1 MIVEPESAGSSE
13 QPRPTSADQ
22 PASPAGP
29 AQDAANSA
37 SDAKPAGS
45 ASDAKSA
52 GAAPEAKPAGSAP
65 DPEPAGSAPNERPA
79 GSTPSAPS
87 GGSAADASVED
98 SLIPIDLFAKIDLR
112 VATVL
117 HVEPHPNADR
127 LLKLQ
132 IDLGSERRQLVA
144 GLASHYRPEDLIGKQ
159 IIVVANLKPA
169 KLRGEL
175 SQGMLLAA
183 SDADGVAIL
192 RPERPMAPGSQV
204 R

>member
-22 PASPAGP
+22 PVSPAGP

-45 ASDAKSA
+45 A
-52 GAAPEAKPAGSAP
+52 
-65 DPEPAGSAPNERPA
+65 
-79 GSTPSAPS
+79 PSAPS
-87 GGSAADASVED
+87 AGSAADASVED

>member
-1 MIVEPESAGSSE
+1 MIAESEFAGSSE
-13 QPRPTSADQ
+13 QSRPTSGDQ
-22 PASPAGP
+22 SASPAG
-29 AQDAANSA
+29 SA
-37 SDAKPAGS
+37 PDAKPAGS
-45 ASDAKSA
+45 PADAKP
-52 GAAPEAKPAGSAP
+52 GGSAP
-65 DPEPAGSAPNERPA
+65 SRGSDP
-79 GSTPSAPS
+79 
-87 GGSAADASVED
+87 DASGED
-98 SLIPIDLFAKIDLR
+98 SLIPIDLFAKVDLR
-112 VATVL
+112 IATVL

-159 IIVVANLKPA
+159 IVVVANLKPA

-183 SDADGVAIL
+183 SDPDGVAIL
-192 RPERPMAPGSQV
+192 RPERAMAPGSQV

>member
-1 MIVEPESAGSSE
+1 MTAEPESAGSNEES
-13 QPRPTSADQ
+13 RPTAGDQ
-22 PASPAGP
+22 FASPAGSTR
-29 AQDAANSA
+29 DV
-37 SDAKPAGS
+37 KPAGS
-45 ASDAKSA
+45 PADAQ
-52 GAAPEAKPAGSAP
+52 P
-65 DPEPAGSAPNERPA
+65 
-79 GSTPSAPS
+79 
-87 GGSAADASVED
+87 GGSAASDSDADATGED
-98 SLIPIDLFAKIDLR
+98 SLIPIDLFAKVDLR
-112 VATVL
+112 IATVL

-159 IIVVANLKPA
+159 IVVVANLKPA

-183 SDADGVAIL
+183 SDGEGVAIL
-192 RPERPMAPGSQV
+192 RPERAMAPGSQV